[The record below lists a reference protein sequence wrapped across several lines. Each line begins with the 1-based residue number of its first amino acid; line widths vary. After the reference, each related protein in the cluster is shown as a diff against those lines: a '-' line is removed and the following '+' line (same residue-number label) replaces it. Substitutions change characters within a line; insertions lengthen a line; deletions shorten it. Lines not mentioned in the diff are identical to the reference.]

1 MTKPSHPSPLVVCED
16 GTQPYRQR
24 IESGRHTLIADEPL
38 AAGGQDAGPAPYD
51 FLLAALGSCTSMT
64 LRMYAERKNLPLTG
78 IEVTLT
84 HEKTDDAQGGRAD
97 RIIRTLI
104 LQGALSDAERHR
116 LLEIAN
122 KCPLYRTLAPAI
134 RIETVLV

>member
-1 MTKPSHPSPLVVCED
+1 MTNPNAPSPLIVRED

-24 IESGRHTLIADEPL
+24 IESGRHVLIADEPI

-51 FLLAALGSCTSMT
+51 LLLAALGSCTSMT
-64 LRMYAERKNLPLTG
+64 LRMYAERKKLPLTG
-78 IEVTLT
+78 IEVTLS
-84 HEKTDDAQGGRAD
+84 HEKTDDGQGGRAD

-104 LQGALSDAERHR
+104 LRGALSDAERRR

-134 RIETVLV
+134 RIETTLA

>member
-1 MTKPSHPSPLVVCED
+1 MTKPSHPSPLVVRED

-24 IESGRHTLIADEPL
+24 IECGRHTLIADEPV

-64 LRMYAERKNLPLTG
+64 LRMYAERKKLPLAG

-84 HEKTDDAQGGRAD
+84 HEKTDDGQGGRAD
-97 RIIRTLI
+97 RIIRTLV
-104 LQGALSDAERHR
+104 LQGTLSNAERQR

-122 KCPLYRTLAPAI
+122 KCPLYRSLAPAI
-134 RIETVLV
+134 RIETALA